1 MKNTSQKSILRYE
14 NTFREIFFS
23 DFSRKKNKK
32 IMIFSKVYETILF
45 QNPHEKI
52 FKNNIMTREI
62 VKKIFEIFGIILQKT
77 RNTQM
82 SLERKLSEILL

>member
-14 NTFREIFFS
+14 NTFREIFLS

-32 IMIFSKVYETILF
+32 IMIFSTVYETILF

-62 VKKIFEIFGIILQKT
+62 VKKIFEIFGIILQQT

>member
-1 MKNTSQKSILRYE
+1 
-14 NTFREIFFS
+14 
-23 DFSRKKNKK
+23 
-32 IMIFSKVYETILF
+32 MIFSKVYETILF